1 MGKKISDFFKLNII
15 KGDIGLWMIYFL
27 LCMISIVTIY
37 SASSRLTFTSG
48 RHWVPLMSQIGYLI
62 VGFMLAV
69 IVSKIPCKYFKLIP
83 IVGIPIVAVL
93 LLYAFFMKSDLNE
106 SHNAH
111 RWISLF
117 GINFQPS
124 EIAKTMLILA
134 VAVILSK
141 LQKEEK
147 VNTKKGTKMMVR
159 ATKGGRTKAFTWV
172 LLLSFIICG
181 LIVPENFSTA
191 MMLFLVIFIM
201 MFIGNVPR
209 DLLWKTIGGLFLVSA
224 VFLAVLL
231 LTPEKTL
238 GKMKRML
245 TWKHRIEMAVGIMDV
260 DKESQEYKDKT
271 WQANMSKV
279 AIASSG
285 ITGVGVGN
293 SVSRDFLPHAESDFI
308 YSIIIEEMGV
318 AGAIVVMLLYVML
331 IIRVG
336 RVAQK
341 CDRFFPAFLVIGLG
355 LMMVIQALVNMAVA
369 VGLMPVTGQTLPLIS
384 HGGTSIIIMSMNFGM
399 ILSIS
404 RYANKDKDEKKTATR
419 EVRHPAVVETNE
431 VYSSVGM
438 V

>member
-1 MGKKISDFFKLNII
+1 MGKKISEFFRLNII
-15 KGDIGLWMIYFL
+15 KGDVGLWMIYFL
-27 LCMISIVTIY
+27 LCMISIAAIY
-37 SASSRLTFTSG
+37 SASSRLSFDTG
-48 RHWVPLMSQIGYLI
+48 RHWVPLMSHIGFLVCGFI
-62 VGFMLAV
+62 VTV
-69 IVSKIPCKYFKLIP
+69 IVSKIPCKFFKLVPLI
-83 IVGIPIVAVL
+83 GIPVVVIL
-93 LLYAFFMKSDLNE
+93 LCYAFFMKSDVNE

-111 RWISLF
+111 RWISFF

-124 EIAKTMLILA
+124 ELAKTVLILA
-134 VAVILSK
+134 TAVILSK

-147 VNTKKGTKMMVR
+147 VVTKKGTKTMMM
-159 ATKGGRTKAFTWV
+159 ATKGGYSKAFKIV
-172 LLLSFIICG
+172 LMLSLIICG

-191 MMLFLVIFIM
+191 AMLFLVILIM

-209 DLLWKTIGGLFLVSA
+209 KRLYQLMGGLAIGGA
-224 VFLAVLL
+224 VFVTVLMV
-231 LTPEKTL
+231 TPDQTL
-238 GKMKRML
+238 GKFKRAL
-245 TWKHRIEMAVGIMDV
+245 TWKNRIQVAFGMTDV
-260 DKESQEYKDKT
+260 DKDSQEYKDKT
-271 WQANMSKV
+271 FQANMSKV

-293 SVSRDFLPHAESDFI
+293 SVARDFLPHAESDFI

-318 AGAIVVMLLYVML
+318 VGAVVVLLLFVML

-355 LMMVIQALVNMAVA
+355 LMMVIQALVNMSVA

-384 HGGTSIIIMSMNFGM
+384 HGGTSIIIMSVNFGM
-399 ILSIS
+399 ILSVS
-404 RYANKDKDEKKTATR
+404 RYASKVNTERKPVTKQLKR
-419 EVRHPAVVETNE
+419 PAILETNE